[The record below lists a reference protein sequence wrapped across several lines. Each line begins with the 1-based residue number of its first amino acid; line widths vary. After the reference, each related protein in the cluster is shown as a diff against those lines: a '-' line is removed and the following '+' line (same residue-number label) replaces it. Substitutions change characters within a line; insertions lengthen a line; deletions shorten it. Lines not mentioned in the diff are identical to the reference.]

1 MELNQPCNDSGCGEM
16 PELKR
21 LNYFYGQMLGVNDF
35 RTEQSYFREKLKLT
49 NRCLHGYGTVCGL
62 MVVQEG
68 TPQDCNGEADAER
81 RKIEAELV
89 ALGAKL
95 DKARQAGDEAA
106 VKEIEQKMVEL
117 RTRLGQL
124 PPGDCAGA
132 PTAQVT
138 LEPGLALDC
147 EGNQIIVPRKHTF
160 DPWTL
165 LSDADRR
172 RVQEGQGTDLYLS
185 ICYCEQ
191 GVDPVR
197 PVMPNACGAT
207 NECSY
212 GKVRDAY
219 RIALSA
225 TAPNPDRRCE
235 SCCSCCEDACL
246 PLAVLR
252 GYRKGEAASAI
263 DNSIRRLLS
272 TYPATAITGISWTH
286 GATYTASEAADILG
300 TPEKAPGLQ
309 VNFSRPVLTS
319 TLLDGVMDLW
329 VIEGGRTNRAGVFY
343 LEGQFEDF
351 GGAATVDSVRFTYQG
366 DETLDPGDRVMI
378 TIRCA
383 FILDECCQP
392 VDGVHVGGRL
402 PLIEAFKEFDRATPA
417 PRCALKPPGYGPWTS
432 GAATPG
438 SSFESW
444 FFIESAKDA
453 EKRRGNK
460 EIVK

>member
-1 MELNQPCNDSGCGEM
+1 MELNHPCNDGGCGEM

-35 RTEQSYFREKLKLT
+35 RTEQSYFREKIKLT

-62 MVVQEG
+62 MVLQQG
-68 TPQDCNGEADAER
+68 APQDCHGESDEER
-81 RKIEAELV
+81 RKIEAELDV
-89 ALGAKL
+89 LRVQLEATQDAATAKAIEEKMRVL
-95 DKARQAGDEAA
+95 RERLQELPAGDC
-106 VKEIEQKMVEL
+106 
-117 RTRLGQL
+117 T
-124 PPGDCAGA
+124 PA

-147 EGNQIIVPRKHTF
+147 EGNQIIVARKYTF

-172 RVQEGQGTDLYLS
+172 RVLDGQGVDLYLS
-185 ICYCEQ
+185 LCYCEQ

-197 PVMPNACGAT
+197 PVLPNACGSTA
-207 NECSY
+207 ECTY
-212 GKVRDAY
+212 GKVRDAF
-219 RIALSA
+219 RLTLSA
-225 TAPNPDRRCE
+225 TAPALDARCE

-246 PLAVLR
+246 PIAVLR
-252 GYRKGEAASAI
+252 GYRKGQPASAI

-272 TYPATAITGISWTH
+272 TYPATTITGISWTH
-286 GATYTASEAADILG
+286 GATYSAGEASDILG
-300 TPEKAPGLQ
+300 TPDKAPGLQ
-309 VNFSRPVLTS
+309 INFSRPVLTS
-319 TLLDGVMDLW
+319 TLQDGVMDLW
-329 VIEGGRTNRAGVFY
+329 VIEGGRTNKAGVFY

-366 DETLDPGDRVMI
+366 DETLDPGDRVMV

-383 FILDECCQP
+383 FILDECCKP
-392 VDGVHVGGRL
+392 VDGAHVGGRV
-402 PLIEAFKEFDRATPA
+402 PLIEAFKQFDRATEA
-417 PRCALKPPGYGPWTS
+417 PRCAVKPPGYGPWTT
-432 GAATPG
+432 GASTPG

>member
-1 MELNQPCNDSGCGEM
+1 MELNHPCNDGGCGEM

-35 RTEQSYFREKLKLT
+35 RTEQSYFREKIKLT

-62 MVVQEG
+62 MVGQQG
-68 TPQDCNGEADAER
+68 APQDCHGESDEER
-81 RKIEAELV
+81 RKIEAELEV
-89 ALGAKL
+89 LRVQLDATQDPATAKAIQEKMRVL
-95 DKARQAGDEAA
+95 RERLQQLPAGDCTPA
-106 VKEIEQKMVEL
+106 
-117 RTRLGQL
+117 
-124 PPGDCAGA
+124 PG
-132 PTAQVT
+132 AQVT

-147 EGNQIIVPRKHTF
+147 EGNQIIVSRKYTF

-165 LSDADRR
+165 LSESDRR
-172 RVQEGQGTDLYLS
+172 RVLDGQGVDLYLS
-185 ICYCEQ
+185 LCYCEQ

-197 PVMPNACGAT
+197 PVMPNACGSTA
-207 NECSY
+207 ECTY
-212 GKVRDAY
+212 GKVRDAF
-219 RIALSA
+219 RLTLSA
-225 TAPNPDRRCE
+225 TAPALDTRCE

-246 PLAVLR
+246 PIAVLR
-252 GYRKGEAASAI
+252 GYRKGQPATAI
-263 DNSIRRLLS
+263 DNSVRRLLS
-272 TYPATAITGISWTH
+272 TYPATTITGISWTH
-286 GATYTASEAADILG
+286 GATYTAGEAGDILG
-300 TPEKAPGLQ
+300 TPDKAPGLQ

-319 TLLDGVMDLW
+319 TLTDGVMDLW

-366 DETLDPGDRVMI
+366 DETLDPGDRVMV

-383 FILDECCQP
+383 FILDECCKP
-392 VDGVHVGGRL
+392 VDGAHVGGRV
-402 PLIEAFKEFDRATPA
+402 PLIEAFKQFDRATPA
-417 PRCALKPPGYGPWTS
+417 PRCAVKPPGYGPWTT
-432 GAATPG
+432 GASTPG